1 MIQTLDS
8 QISEGKGR
16 STTSMI
22 SKLFKYFSKE
32 STFLNVPGIL
42 HFPKFYKIII
52 DSLQPR
58 MQKFPSNILH
68 NLPRRIPIINN

>member
-1 MIQTLDS
+1 MNFNKLKKKKNVSMIMIQTLDS

-32 STFLNVPGIL
+32 SAFLNVPGIL
-42 HFPKFYKIII
+42 YFPKFYKIII
-52 DSLQPR
+52 DSL
-58 MQKFPSNILH
+58 
-68 NLPRRIPIINN
+68 